1 MANIA
6 IPVWDKPK
14 IYMRRNAV
22 KIENG
27 IAKATI
33 KEFLNPIPKNK
44 VIITSIPPH
53 MAF

>member
-14 IYMRRNAV
+14 IYIRRNAV

-27 IAKATI
+27 IAIATI
-33 KEFLNPIPKNK
+33 REFRNPMPKNK
-44 VIITSIPPH
+44 VII
-53 MAF
+53 